1 VNPPLLEIERLSA
14 GYGAKP
20 VLADVRLTITRGERA
35 ALLGPS
41 GSGKSTLLR
50 CIAGL
55 TQPRE
60 GSIRINGELVADART
75 SVAAARRGV
84 AMVFQSYAL
93 WPHLT
98 AREHVRFVAGGN
110 ERADAWLDRVRIGAL
125 AQRLPGQ
132 LSGGEQARLALAR
145 AFATGAKLL
154 LLDEPLRNLDPP
166 LAAELRA
173 ELVRWIDESGATAL
187 LVTHEPRDAVELAT
201 VAHVLVS
208 VDGCGRLGA
217 SGPPQALLDAPPDD
231 AVARVLGRSRRTA
244 DAEVGA

>member
-1 VNPPLLEIERLSA
+1 MREVSA
-14 GYGAKP
+14 GYGAAP
-20 VLADVRLTITRGERA
+20 VLKGATLSLAPGERA

-55 TQPRE
+55 EVPRSGE
-60 GSIRINGELVADART
+60 IRIDGRLVAGGGT
-75 SVAAARRGV
+75 FVAPARRGV

-98 AREHVRFVAGGN
+98 AREHVRFVARGDP
-110 ERADAWLDRVRIGAL
+110 RADGWLERLRIGAL
-125 AQRLPGQ
+125 AARRPGE

-166 LAAELRA
+166 LAAELR
-173 ELVRWIDESGATAL
+173 EDVVLWIEETGATAL
-187 LVTHEPRDAVELAT
+187 VVTHELRDAVELAT
-201 VAHVLVS
+201 FAYVLVLEG
-208 VDGCGRLGA
+208 GCGRLAA
-217 SGPPQALLDAPPDD
+217 SGAPRELLSAPPSEE
-231 AVARVLGRSRRTA
+231 VARVLGLRPRA
-244 DAEVGA
+244 VAEPFS